1 MLLPPKLV
9 QIFSPASN
17 QRASLT
23 MGDHVHAH
31 QRTTEI
37 VFAKKVLTKRD
48 IIFHDS
54 AIRRFLLVQQSLAKR
69 QDQLRFLKNNAD
81 ENTKV

>member
-1 MLLPPKLV
+1 MKNTDYVTSHSVMLLSPKLV

-23 MGDHVHAH
+23 MGDHVHIH

-37 VFAKKVLTKRD
+37 GFAEKVLTKRE

-54 AIRRFLLVQQSLAKR
+54 AIRRLFTGTAIFGQA
-69 QDQLRFLKNNAD
+69 
-81 ENTKV
+81 TGPT

>member
-23 MGDHVHAH
+23 MEDH
-31 QRTTEI
+31 END
-37 VFAKKVLTKRD
+37 FAEKVLTKRE

-54 AIRRFLLVQQSLAKR
+54 AIRRLFTGTAI
-69 QDQLRFLKNNAD
+69 FD
-81 ENTKV
+81 ETTG

>member
-23 MGDHVHAH
+23 MGDHVHTH

-37 VFAKKVLTKRD
+37 DFAQKVLTKRE
-48 IIFHDS
+48 IIFYDS
-54 AIRRFLLVQQSLAKR
+54 PIRRLFTGTEIFGETTGS
-69 QDQLRFLKNNAD
+69 
-81 ENTKV
+81 T